1 MVSQWSIL
9 ALVYQAKTLMKSSNP
24 SHLTPEMANLLPPTP
39 NLLQLQNRFL
49 LPLPLPLSLCQ
60 SVRKCTMLRT
70 PRLYHQSLSPSSVQN
85 RCRNRNQSQKTSLS
99 QRHCQHHH
107 LRRLSRTFPSPSSPA
122 FQKRC
127 TRVRWPRGIAHRKAE
142 RNAIFGS
149 FGAIRAEATL
159 RELDP
164 RRSEQRRGDSD
175 VDWDGSMSRV
185 AEVED
190 SEEGDGGMLV
200 DQKGRVGLVVLTT
213 R

>member
-1 MVSQWSIL
+1 
-9 ALVYQAKTLMKSSNP
+9 
-24 SHLTPEMANLLPPTP
+24 
-39 NLLQLQNRFL
+39 
-49 LPLPLPLSLCQ
+49 
-60 SVRKCTMLRT
+60 
-70 PRLYHQSLSPSSVQN
+70 
-85 RCRNRNQSQKTSLS
+85 
-99 QRHCQHHH
+99 
-107 LRRLSRTFPSPSSPA
+107 
-122 FQKRC
+122 
-127 TRVRWPRGIAHRKAE
+127 VRWPRGIAHRKAE